1 VRRAIAELV
10 PYTNNARTH
19 SDTQVAQLARSIEEF
34 GFTVP
39 ILVDT
44 DGVVIAGHGRLLAA
58 KRLGIAE
65 VPVMVA
71 TGWSEAQV
79 RAYCLGYNQDDVME
93 TIKTMFAAY
102 HERAGKAAATVGN
115 AYADPVFN
123 ADAMFCVGAFQQ
135 D

>member
-71 TGWSEAQV
+71 IV
-79 RAYCLGYNQDDVME
+79 
-93 TIKTMFAAY
+93 
-102 HERAGKAAATVGN
+102 
-115 AYADPVFN
+115 
-123 ADAMFCVGAFQQ
+123 
-135 D
+135 